1 MISKARIYEAPK
13 VVVLYLVPYNQLLST
28 SNESLGYEDLFSP
41 APNMPCLDE
50 EPFAIVL

>member
-28 SNESLGYEDLFSP
+28 SNQEKVDFLKSWIDTRFTWLYVNINAL
-41 APNMPCLDE
+41 
-50 EPFAIVL
+50 